1 MRVITGIAGGRKLKS
16 PEGEAVRPTTDQVK
30 QAIFNILQFDLEGR
44 RVLDLFG
51 GTGQLGIEAL
61 SRGAR
66 EAVFTDSSRTSVQL
80 IRENLK
86 RCGLEG
92 KVLQTDALSYLARG
106 EKFDVIFIDP
116 PYDSGLYQAVLE
128 RINAVDNLTE
138 GGIIV
143 CDIAICPGS
152 FDPIT
157 LGHLNIIRRSAK
169 IFDEVVVC
177 VMLNATKTSPMF
189 TIDERVGM
197 VKRAVT
203 RYPNVRVDT
212 AGMLLAEYA
221 RQYENAVIVKGL
233 RAASDFDYEFQMNLI
248 NKKIN
253 PELETMFLT
262 ASEKYTFLSSSV
274 VREMATY
281 GADLT
286 GLVPTELIP
295 DIEEKA
301 KLWRKA

>member
-1 MRVITGIAGGRKLKS
+1 MS
-16 PEGEAVRPTTDQVK
+16 D
-30 QAIFNILQFDLEGR
+30 
-44 RVLDLFG
+44 
-51 GTGQLGIEAL
+51 
-61 SRGAR
+61 
-66 EAVFTDSSRTSVQL
+66 
-80 IRENLK
+80 K
-86 RCGLEG
+86 R
-92 KVLQTDALSYLARG
+92 
-106 EKFDVIFIDP
+106 
-116 PYDSGLYQAVLE
+116 
-128 RINAVDNLTE
+128 
-138 GGIIV
+138 
-143 CDIAICPGS
+143 IAICPGS

-197 VKRAVT
+197 VKRAVA

-295 DIEEKA
+295 EIEEKA

>member
-1 MRVITGIAGGRKLKS
+1 MS
-16 PEGEAVRPTTDQVK
+16 E
-30 QAIFNILQFDLEGR
+30 
-44 RVLDLFG
+44 
-51 GTGQLGIEAL
+51 
-61 SRGAR
+61 
-66 EAVFTDSSRTSVQL
+66 
-80 IRENLK
+80 K
-86 RCGLEG
+86 R
-92 KVLQTDALSYLARG
+92 
-106 EKFDVIFIDP
+106 
-116 PYDSGLYQAVLE
+116 
-128 RINAVDNLTE
+128 
-138 GGIIV
+138 
-143 CDIAICPGS
+143 IAICPGS

-197 VKRAVT
+197 VKRAVA

-274 VREMATY
+274 VREMAMY

-286 GLVPTELIP
+286 GLVPNEIID
-295 DIEEKA
+295 DIQRKA
-301 KLWRKA
+301 QLWRNK

>member
-1 MRVITGIAGGRKLKS
+1 MS
-16 PEGEAVRPTTDQVK
+16 E
-30 QAIFNILQFDLEGR
+30 
-44 RVLDLFG
+44 
-51 GTGQLGIEAL
+51 
-61 SRGAR
+61 
-66 EAVFTDSSRTSVQL
+66 
-80 IRENLK
+80 K
-86 RCGLEG
+86 R
-92 KVLQTDALSYLARG
+92 
-106 EKFDVIFIDP
+106 
-116 PYDSGLYQAVLE
+116 
-128 RINAVDNLTE
+128 
-138 GGIIV
+138 
-143 CDIAICPGS
+143 IAICPGS

-197 VKRAVT
+197 VKRAVA

-301 KLWRKA
+301 KLWRKT